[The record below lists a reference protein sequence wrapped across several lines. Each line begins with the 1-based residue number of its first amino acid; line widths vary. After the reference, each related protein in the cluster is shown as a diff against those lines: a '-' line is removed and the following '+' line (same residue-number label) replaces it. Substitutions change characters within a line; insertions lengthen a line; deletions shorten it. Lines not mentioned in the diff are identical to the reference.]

1 MVFLIRAMFG
11 KALKTNDALAFAVLT
26 GCLRVSK
33 ESIFTGLNN
42 FKILSITDTRFDEQ
56 FGFTDAE
63 VQKLLSDYHL
73 ENRFREVKEWYDG
86 YRFGK
91 ADVYCPW
98 DVINFVDRAKDD
110 PEAKPEAYWIN
121 TSGNDL
127 VKRFID
133 KAHKTTKNEI
143 ERLIA
148 GEVIENE
155 LRLDL
160 TYEEID
166 QSIENLWSVL
176 FTTGYLTQV
185 GRTEEGAY
193 RLVIPNREVREVFRL
208 QINEWFKRSIFSNA
222 ERLTT
227 FWKPEGDSMALT
239 KPYILVGGIVLF
251 VALLFFFTKLPEIK
265 PEEEKEVTAI
275 VEEKP
280 AASIWKRRQ
289 FVRSVVAQ
297 FCYCAAQTGIFGFF
311 INYVTEMDP
320 GISNLRASRILAFGG
335 MALFMIGR
343 LSVSF
348 TMKWLAPG
356 RLLTWY
362 SLLSAVCMALVVASV
377 GTLSLYAL
385 YLSFFFMSIMFP
397 TIFAL
402 GLEGMGVYTKKA
414 SSYIVMGV
422 AGGAFSPMLMGYI
435 GEENMALGFIVPL
448 IAFLYILY
456 FAIKCKR

>member
-1 MVFLIRAMFG
+1 MEKQKKQSLVAAPGGKSYLVPFVLITSLFLLWGFAHGLLDVLNKHFQGVFTMTKAESGLVQFSTYIAYFLMALPAGAFMKRYGYRKGIIMGLLLFAIGAFGFIPAAFLHSATPFLIALFVIACGLCILETAANPYSTILGPSASAAQRLNLSQSFNGLGWILGPLVGGLLIFG
-11 KALKTNDALAFAVLT
+11 A
-26 GCLRVSK
+26 S
-33 ESIFTGLNN
+33 
-42 FKILSITDTRFDEQ
+42 
-56 FGFTDAE
+56 
-63 VQKLLSDYHL
+63 
-73 ENRFREVKEWYDG
+73 
-86 YRFGK
+86 
-91 ADVYCPW
+91 
-98 DVINFVDRAKDD
+98 
-110 PEAKPEAYWIN
+110 
-121 TSGNDL
+121 
-127 VKRFID
+127 
-133 KAHKTTKNEI
+133 
-143 ERLIA
+143 
-148 GEVIENE
+148 
-155 LRLDL
+155 
-160 TYEEID
+160 
-166 QSIENLWSVL
+166 
-176 FTTGYLTQV
+176 
-185 GRTEEGAY
+185 
-193 RLVIPNREVREVFRL
+193 
-208 QINEWFKRSIFSNA
+208 
-222 ERLTT
+222 
-227 FWKPEGDSMALT
+227 EGDSMALT

-265 PEEEKEVTAI
+265 PEEEEEVTAI

-343 LSVSF
+343 LSGSF

-435 GEENMALGFIVPL
+435 GEENMALGFIVSCISCISL
-448 IAFLYILY
+448 SNVIDKFGMLFFTYGIRIINQYGLCMKAWVSWDKCYAQVISAYLYR
-456 FAIKCKR
+456 FHFK

>member
-1 MVFLIRAMFG
+1 MEKQKKQLLVAAPGGKSYLVPFILITSLFLLWGFAHGLLDVLNKHFQGVFTMTKAESGLVQFSTYIAYFLMALPAGAFMKRYGYRKGIIMGLLLFAIGAFGFIPAAFLHSATPFLIALFVIACGLCILETAANPYSTILGPSASAAHRLNLSQSFNGLGWILGPLVGGLLIFG
-11 KALKTNDALAFAVLT
+11 A
-26 GCLRVSK
+26 S
-33 ESIFTGLNN
+33 
-42 FKILSITDTRFDEQ
+42 
-56 FGFTDAE
+56 
-63 VQKLLSDYHL
+63 
-73 ENRFREVKEWYDG
+73 
-86 YRFGK
+86 
-91 ADVYCPW
+91 
-98 DVINFVDRAKDD
+98 
-110 PEAKPEAYWIN
+110 
-121 TSGNDL
+121 
-127 VKRFID
+127 
-133 KAHKTTKNEI
+133 
-143 ERLIA
+143 
-148 GEVIENE
+148 
-155 LRLDL
+155 
-160 TYEEID
+160 
-166 QSIENLWSVL
+166 
-176 FTTGYLTQV
+176 
-185 GRTEEGAY
+185 
-193 RLVIPNREVREVFRL
+193 
-208 QINEWFKRSIFSNA
+208 
-222 ERLTT
+222 
-227 FWKPEGDSMALT
+227 EGDSMALT

-265 PEEEKEVTAI
+265 PEEEEEVTAI

-280 AASIWKRRQ
+280 AASLWKRRQ

-343 LSVSF
+343 LSGSF

-456 FAIKCKR
+456 FAIKCNR

>member
-1 MVFLIRAMFG
+1 MEKQKKQLLVAAPGGKSYLVPFILITSLFLLWGFAHGLLDVLNKHFQGVFTMTKAESGLVQFSTYIAYFLMALPAGAFMKRYGYRKGIIMGLLLFAIGAFGFIPAAFLHSATPFLIALFVIACGLCILETAANPYSTILGPPASAAQRLNLSQSFNGLGWILGPLVGGLLIFG
-11 KALKTNDALAFAVLT
+11 A
-26 GCLRVSK
+26 S
-33 ESIFTGLNN
+33 
-42 FKILSITDTRFDEQ
+42 
-56 FGFTDAE
+56 
-63 VQKLLSDYHL
+63 
-73 ENRFREVKEWYDG
+73 
-86 YRFGK
+86 
-91 ADVYCPW
+91 
-98 DVINFVDRAKDD
+98 
-110 PEAKPEAYWIN
+110 
-121 TSGNDL
+121 
-127 VKRFID
+127 
-133 KAHKTTKNEI
+133 
-143 ERLIA
+143 
-148 GEVIENE
+148 
-155 LRLDL
+155 
-160 TYEEID
+160 
-166 QSIENLWSVL
+166 
-176 FTTGYLTQV
+176 
-185 GRTEEGAY
+185 
-193 RLVIPNREVREVFRL
+193 
-208 QINEWFKRSIFSNA
+208 
-222 ERLTT
+222 
-227 FWKPEGDSMALT
+227 EGDSMALT

-265 PEEEKEVTAI
+265 PEEEEEVTAI

-280 AASIWKRRQ
+280 AASLWKRRQ

-343 LSVSF
+343 LSGSF

-456 FAIKCKR
+456 FAIKCNR

>member
-1 MVFLIRAMFG
+1 MEKQKKQLLVAAPGGKSYLVPFILITSLFLLWGFAHGLLDVLNKHFQGVFTMTKAESGLVQFSTYIAYFLMALPAGAFMKRYGYRKGIIMGLLLFAIGAFGFIPAAFLHSATPFLIALSVIACGLCILETAANPYSTILGPSASAAQRLNLSQSFNGLGWILGPLVGGLLIFG
-11 KALKTNDALAFAVLT
+11 A
-26 GCLRVSK
+26 S
-33 ESIFTGLNN
+33 
-42 FKILSITDTRFDEQ
+42 
-56 FGFTDAE
+56 
-63 VQKLLSDYHL
+63 
-73 ENRFREVKEWYDG
+73 
-86 YRFGK
+86 
-91 ADVYCPW
+91 
-98 DVINFVDRAKDD
+98 
-110 PEAKPEAYWIN
+110 
-121 TSGNDL
+121 
-127 VKRFID
+127 
-133 KAHKTTKNEI
+133 
-143 ERLIA
+143 
-148 GEVIENE
+148 
-155 LRLDL
+155 
-160 TYEEID
+160 
-166 QSIENLWSVL
+166 
-176 FTTGYLTQV
+176 
-185 GRTEEGAY
+185 
-193 RLVIPNREVREVFRL
+193 
-208 QINEWFKRSIFSNA
+208 
-222 ERLTT
+222 
-227 FWKPEGDSMALT
+227 EGDSMALT

-265 PEEEKEVTAI
+265 PEEEEEVTAI

-280 AASIWKRRQ
+280 AASLWKRRQ

-343 LSVSF
+343 LSGSF

-456 FAIKCKR
+456 FAIKCNR

>member
-1 MVFLIRAMFG
+1 MEKQKKQSLVAAPGGKSYLVPFILITSLFLLWGFAHGLLDVLNKHFQGVFTMTKAESGLVQFSTYIAYFLMALPAGAFMKRYGYRKGIIMGLLLFAIGAFGFIPAAFLHSATPFLIALFVIACGLCILETAANPYSTILGPSASAAQRLNLSQSFNGLGWILGPLVGGLLIFG
-11 KALKTNDALAFAVLT
+11 A
-26 GCLRVSK
+26 S
-33 ESIFTGLNN
+33 
-42 FKILSITDTRFDEQ
+42 
-56 FGFTDAE
+56 
-63 VQKLLSDYHL
+63 
-73 ENRFREVKEWYDG
+73 
-86 YRFGK
+86 
-91 ADVYCPW
+91 
-98 DVINFVDRAKDD
+98 
-110 PEAKPEAYWIN
+110 
-121 TSGNDL
+121 
-127 VKRFID
+127 
-133 KAHKTTKNEI
+133 
-143 ERLIA
+143 
-148 GEVIENE
+148 
-155 LRLDL
+155 
-160 TYEEID
+160 
-166 QSIENLWSVL
+166 
-176 FTTGYLTQV
+176 
-185 GRTEEGAY
+185 
-193 RLVIPNREVREVFRL
+193 
-208 QINEWFKRSIFSNA
+208 
-222 ERLTT
+222 
-227 FWKPEGDSMALT
+227 EGDSMALT

-265 PEEEKEVTAI
+265 PEEEEEVTAI

-280 AASIWKRRQ
+280 AASIWKHRQ

-343 LSVSF
+343 LSGSF

-456 FAIKCKR
+456 FAIKCNR

>member
-1 MVFLIRAMFG
+1 MEKQKKQSLVAAPGGKSYLVPFVLITSLFLLWGFAHGLLDVLNKHFQGVFTMTKAESGLVQFSTYIAYFLMALPAGAFMKRYGYRKGIIMGLLLFAIGAFGFIPAAFLHSATPFLIALFVIACGLCILETAANPYSTILGPSASAAQRLNLSQSFNGLGWILGPLVGGLLIFG
-11 KALKTNDALAFAVLT
+11 A
-26 GCLRVSK
+26 S
-33 ESIFTGLNN
+33 
-42 FKILSITDTRFDEQ
+42 
-56 FGFTDAE
+56 
-63 VQKLLSDYHL
+63 
-73 ENRFREVKEWYDG
+73 
-86 YRFGK
+86 
-91 ADVYCPW
+91 
-98 DVINFVDRAKDD
+98 
-110 PEAKPEAYWIN
+110 
-121 TSGNDL
+121 
-127 VKRFID
+127 
-133 KAHKTTKNEI
+133 
-143 ERLIA
+143 
-148 GEVIENE
+148 
-155 LRLDL
+155 
-160 TYEEID
+160 
-166 QSIENLWSVL
+166 
-176 FTTGYLTQV
+176 
-185 GRTEEGAY
+185 
-193 RLVIPNREVREVFRL
+193 
-208 QINEWFKRSIFSNA
+208 
-222 ERLTT
+222 
-227 FWKPEGDSMALT
+227 EGDSMALT

-265 PEEEKEVTAI
+265 PEEEEEVTAI

-343 LSVSF
+343 LSGSF

-362 SLLSAVCMALVVASV
+362 SLLSAVCMALVVAFV

-456 FAIKCKR
+456 FAIKCNR

>member
-1 MVFLIRAMFG
+1 MEKQKKQSLVAAPGGKSYLVPFVLITSLFLLWGFAHGLLDVLNKHFQGVFTMTKAESGLVQFSTYIAYFLMALPAGAFMKRYAYRKGIIMGLLLFAIGAFGFIPAAFLHSATPFLIALFVIACGLCILETAANPYSTILGPSASAAQRLNLSQSFNGLGWILGPLVGGLLIFG
-11 KALKTNDALAFAVLT
+11 A
-26 GCLRVSK
+26 S
-33 ESIFTGLNN
+33 
-42 FKILSITDTRFDEQ
+42 
-56 FGFTDAE
+56 
-63 VQKLLSDYHL
+63 
-73 ENRFREVKEWYDG
+73 
-86 YRFGK
+86 
-91 ADVYCPW
+91 
-98 DVINFVDRAKDD
+98 
-110 PEAKPEAYWIN
+110 
-121 TSGNDL
+121 
-127 VKRFID
+127 
-133 KAHKTTKNEI
+133 
-143 ERLIA
+143 
-148 GEVIENE
+148 
-155 LRLDL
+155 
-160 TYEEID
+160 
-166 QSIENLWSVL
+166 
-176 FTTGYLTQV
+176 
-185 GRTEEGAY
+185 
-193 RLVIPNREVREVFRL
+193 
-208 QINEWFKRSIFSNA
+208 
-222 ERLTT
+222 
-227 FWKPEGDSMALT
+227 EGDSMALT

-265 PEEEKEVTAI
+265 PEEEEEVTAI

-343 LSVSF
+343 LSGSF

-456 FAIKCKR
+456 FAIKCNR

>member
-1 MVFLIRAMFG
+1 MEKQKKQLLVAAPGGKSYLVPFILITSLFLLWGFAHGLLDVLNKHFQGVFTMTKAESGLVQFSTYIAYFLMALPAGAFMKRYGYRKGIIMGLLLFAIGAFGFIPAAFLHSATPFLIALFVIACGLCILETAANPYSTILGPPASAAQRLNLSQSFNGLGWILGPLVGGLLIFG
-11 KALKTNDALAFAVLT
+11 A
-26 GCLRVSK
+26 S
-33 ESIFTGLNN
+33 
-42 FKILSITDTRFDEQ
+42 
-56 FGFTDAE
+56 
-63 VQKLLSDYHL
+63 
-73 ENRFREVKEWYDG
+73 
-86 YRFGK
+86 
-91 ADVYCPW
+91 
-98 DVINFVDRAKDD
+98 
-110 PEAKPEAYWIN
+110 
-121 TSGNDL
+121 
-127 VKRFID
+127 
-133 KAHKTTKNEI
+133 
-143 ERLIA
+143 
-148 GEVIENE
+148 
-155 LRLDL
+155 
-160 TYEEID
+160 
-166 QSIENLWSVL
+166 
-176 FTTGYLTQV
+176 
-185 GRTEEGAY
+185 
-193 RLVIPNREVREVFRL
+193 
-208 QINEWFKRSIFSNA
+208 
-222 ERLTT
+222 
-227 FWKPEGDSMALT
+227 EGDSMALT

-265 PEEEKEVTAI
+265 LEEEEEVTAI

-280 AASIWKRRQ
+280 AASLWKRRQ

-343 LSVSF
+343 LSGSF

>member
-1 MVFLIRAMFG
+1 MEKQKKQLLVAAPGGKSYLVPFILITSLFLLWGFAHGLLDVLNKHFQGVFTMTKAESGLVQFSTYIAYFLMALPAGAFMKRYGYRKGIIMGLLLFAIGAFGFIPAAFLHSATPFLIALFVIACGLCILETAANPYSTILGPSASAAQRLNLSQSFNGLGWILGPLVGGLLIFG
-11 KALKTNDALAFAVLT
+11 A
-26 GCLRVSK
+26 S
-33 ESIFTGLNN
+33 
-42 FKILSITDTRFDEQ
+42 
-56 FGFTDAE
+56 
-63 VQKLLSDYHL
+63 
-73 ENRFREVKEWYDG
+73 
-86 YRFGK
+86 
-91 ADVYCPW
+91 
-98 DVINFVDRAKDD
+98 
-110 PEAKPEAYWIN
+110 
-121 TSGNDL
+121 
-127 VKRFID
+127 
-133 KAHKTTKNEI
+133 
-143 ERLIA
+143 
-148 GEVIENE
+148 
-155 LRLDL
+155 
-160 TYEEID
+160 
-166 QSIENLWSVL
+166 
-176 FTTGYLTQV
+176 
-185 GRTEEGAY
+185 
-193 RLVIPNREVREVFRL
+193 
-208 QINEWFKRSIFSNA
+208 
-222 ERLTT
+222 
-227 FWKPEGDSMALT
+227 EGDSMALT

-265 PEEEKEVTAI
+265 PEEEEEVTAI

-280 AASIWKRRQ
+280 AASLWKRRQ

-343 LSVSF
+343 LSGSF

-422 AGGAFSPMLMGYI
+422 AGGAFSQMLMGYI

-456 FAIKCKR
+456 FAIKCNR

>member
-1 MVFLIRAMFG
+1 MEKQKKQSLVAAPGEKSYLVPFILITSLFLLWGFAHGLLDVLNKHFQGVFTMTKAESGLVQFSTYIAYFLMALPAGAFMKRYGYRKGIIMGLLLFAIGAFGFIPAAFLYSATPFLIALFVIACGLCILETAANPYSTILGPSASAAQRLNLSQSFNGLGWILGPLVGGLLIFG
-11 KALKTNDALAFAVLT
+11 A
-26 GCLRVSK
+26 S
-33 ESIFTGLNN
+33 
-42 FKILSITDTRFDEQ
+42 
-56 FGFTDAE
+56 
-63 VQKLLSDYHL
+63 
-73 ENRFREVKEWYDG
+73 
-86 YRFGK
+86 
-91 ADVYCPW
+91 
-98 DVINFVDRAKDD
+98 
-110 PEAKPEAYWIN
+110 
-121 TSGNDL
+121 
-127 VKRFID
+127 
-133 KAHKTTKNEI
+133 
-143 ERLIA
+143 
-148 GEVIENE
+148 
-155 LRLDL
+155 
-160 TYEEID
+160 
-166 QSIENLWSVL
+166 
-176 FTTGYLTQV
+176 
-185 GRTEEGAY
+185 
-193 RLVIPNREVREVFRL
+193 
-208 QINEWFKRSIFSNA
+208 
-222 ERLTT
+222 
-227 FWKPEGDSMALT
+227 EGDSMALT

-265 PEEEKEVTAI
+265 PEEEEEEVTAI

-280 AASIWKRRQ
+280 AAFLWKRRQ

-343 LSVSF
+343 LSGSF

>member
-1 MVFLIRAMFG
+1 MRVNRRKDGKTKETVAGGRPGKSYLVPFVLITSLFLLWGFAHGLLDVLNKHFQGVFTMTKAESGLVQFSTYIAYFLMALPAGAFMKRYGYRKGIIMGLLLFAIGAFGFIPAAFLHSATPFLIALFVIACGLCILETAANPYSTILGPSASAAQRLNLSQSFNGLGWILGPLVGGLLIFG
-11 KALKTNDALAFAVLT
+11 A
-26 GCLRVSK
+26 S
-33 ESIFTGLNN
+33 
-42 FKILSITDTRFDEQ
+42 
-56 FGFTDAE
+56 
-63 VQKLLSDYHL
+63 
-73 ENRFREVKEWYDG
+73 
-86 YRFGK
+86 
-91 ADVYCPW
+91 
-98 DVINFVDRAKDD
+98 
-110 PEAKPEAYWIN
+110 
-121 TSGNDL
+121 
-127 VKRFID
+127 
-133 KAHKTTKNEI
+133 
-143 ERLIA
+143 
-148 GEVIENE
+148 
-155 LRLDL
+155 
-160 TYEEID
+160 
-166 QSIENLWSVL
+166 
-176 FTTGYLTQV
+176 
-185 GRTEEGAY
+185 
-193 RLVIPNREVREVFRL
+193 
-208 QINEWFKRSIFSNA
+208 
-222 ERLTT
+222 
-227 FWKPEGDSMALT
+227 EGDSMALT

-265 PEEEKEVTAI
+265 PEEEEEVTAI

-343 LSVSF
+343 LSGSF

-456 FAIKCKR
+456 FAIKCNR

>member
-1 MVFLIRAMFG
+1 MVPFILITSLFLLWGFAHGLLDVLNKHFQGVFTMTKAESGLVQFSTYIAYFLMALPAGAFMKRYGYRKGIIMGLLLFAIGAFGFIPAAFLHSATPFLIALFVIACGLCILETAANPYSTILGPSASAAQRLNLSQSFNGLGWILGPLVGGLLIFG
-11 KALKTNDALAFAVLT
+11 A
-26 GCLRVSK
+26 S
-33 ESIFTGLNN
+33 
-42 FKILSITDTRFDEQ
+42 
-56 FGFTDAE
+56 
-63 VQKLLSDYHL
+63 
-73 ENRFREVKEWYDG
+73 
-86 YRFGK
+86 
-91 ADVYCPW
+91 
-98 DVINFVDRAKDD
+98 
-110 PEAKPEAYWIN
+110 
-121 TSGNDL
+121 
-127 VKRFID
+127 
-133 KAHKTTKNEI
+133 
-143 ERLIA
+143 
-148 GEVIENE
+148 
-155 LRLDL
+155 
-160 TYEEID
+160 
-166 QSIENLWSVL
+166 
-176 FTTGYLTQV
+176 
-185 GRTEEGAY
+185 
-193 RLVIPNREVREVFRL
+193 
-208 QINEWFKRSIFSNA
+208 
-222 ERLTT
+222 
-227 FWKPEGDSMALT
+227 EGDSMALT

-265 PEEEKEVTAI
+265 PEEEEEVTAI

-280 AASIWKRRQ
+280 AASLWKRRQ

-343 LSVSF
+343 LSGSF

-456 FAIKCKR
+456 FAIKCNR

>member
-1 MVFLIRAMFG
+1 MEKQKKQSLVAAPGGKSYLVPFILITSLFLLWGFAHGLLDVLNKHFQGVFTMTKAESGLVQFSTYIAYFLMALPAGAFMKRYGYRKGIIMGLLLFAIGAFGFIPAAFLHSATPFLIALFVIACGLCILETAANPYSTILGPSASAAQRLNLSQSFNGLGWILGPLVGGLLIFG
-11 KALKTNDALAFAVLT
+11 A
-26 GCLRVSK
+26 S
-33 ESIFTGLNN
+33 
-42 FKILSITDTRFDEQ
+42 
-56 FGFTDAE
+56 
-63 VQKLLSDYHL
+63 
-73 ENRFREVKEWYDG
+73 
-86 YRFGK
+86 
-91 ADVYCPW
+91 
-98 DVINFVDRAKDD
+98 
-110 PEAKPEAYWIN
+110 
-121 TSGNDL
+121 
-127 VKRFID
+127 
-133 KAHKTTKNEI
+133 
-143 ERLIA
+143 
-148 GEVIENE
+148 
-155 LRLDL
+155 
-160 TYEEID
+160 
-166 QSIENLWSVL
+166 
-176 FTTGYLTQV
+176 
-185 GRTEEGAY
+185 
-193 RLVIPNREVREVFRL
+193 
-208 QINEWFKRSIFSNA
+208 
-222 ERLTT
+222 
-227 FWKPEGDSMALT
+227 EGDSMALT

-343 LSVSF
+343 LSGSF